1 MGQPLD
7 DGVPSS
13 EAGQF
18 LNAELPKPS
27 GPSTMASAGAAT
39 NGGTPGGDDPG
50 DLETGGGG
58 GGAIHARDGGIG
70 GTLDEEGGMVQ
81 KVLRQSAHPTV
92 ALFHMGFKAGAIGS
106 YLGIG
111 LFTKNFVIQFV
122 VTVTLLAFDFW
133 VVKNVTGR
141 LLVGLRW
148 WHEID
153 EDGLSQ
159 AWRFET
165 VYDRENLNVTDSRI
179 FWWTM
184 YLCPVVWILL
194 GIVCVL
200 KMNVSYLII
209 VFIALVLS
217 GANIVGYYKC
227 NKDATEQIKNY
238 IGKTM
243 LGHAMNQSGLGR
255 LSQYI

>member
-7 DGVPSS
+7 DAAPSS

-27 GPSTMASAGAAT
+27 GPSTTMGVASAAAA
-39 NGGTPGGDDPG
+39 NGDTPGDDDPS
-50 DLETGGGG
+50 G
-58 GGAIHARDGGIG
+58 GGAIHARDGGVG
-70 GTLDEEGGMVQ
+70 GTVDEEGGMVQ

-148 WHEID
+148 WHEIGD
-153 EDGLSQ
+153 DGVSQ
-159 AWRFET
+159 VWRFET
-165 VYDRENLNVTDSRI
+165 VHDRDNLNVTDSRI
-179 FWWTM
+179 FWWSM
-184 YLCPVVWILL
+184 YVCPVVWILL

-227 NKDATEQIKNY
+227 NKDATEQIRNY